1 MAIFVVKVTTPRGG
15 TRTFDLS
22 ATTGDDAERIAKQQ
36 GKVLSVKRKR
46 SFDIVPGMTR
56 SERYTYM
63 RRMSTMLRSKVG
75 TSETL
80 HLMATQFGGNIR
92 KAAKTMLDRVSIGM
106 TIPEAME
113 MDRKN
118 FPVMVTALVKA
129 GFATGQTW
137 QALQDAADFEHKMA
151 NSNKGAIKQV
161 WQAIGTFFT
170 AGIMMLGTTEYFGP
184 QVMDNPMFQNNSAVD
199 VEWARTFGDVCSTL
213 MIVLLGIFAVFF
225 LLGTVGRRTFPNAVD
240 ALIMK
245 IPYYRDLILAKNNH
259 VAYYRLSLLISSG
272 VRLEEAIHLSEQS
285 TPRGALKTDLKLA
298 LAALRKGQKWAQP
311 MKTLDQMDKAA
322 LTLAVNREDVALT
335 LNALA
340 EQSSDLYVSRINS
353 FAPGLASVAAIFV
366 LLSGVVMFAQT
377 ILPMLQLAAGT

>member
-1 MAIFVVKVTTPRGG
+1 MAVFQVKVTNARGG
-15 TRTFDLS
+15 TRSFDLS
-22 ATTGDDAERIAKQQ
+22 ATTKEDAERIARQQ
-36 GKVLSVKRKR
+36 GRVISIKKKMV
-46 SFDIVPGMTR
+46 FDIVPGMTR
-56 SERYTYM
+56 SERYTFM
-63 RRMSTMLRSKVG
+63 RRMATMLRSKVG

-80 HLMATQFGGNIR
+80 NLMATQFGGNIR
-92 KAAKTMLDRVSIGM
+92 KCAKKMLDRVSIGM
-106 TIPEAME
+106 TIPEAMD

-129 GFATGQTW
+129 GFATGLTW

-161 WQAIGTFFT
+161 WSAIGTFLT
-170 AGIMMLGTTEYFGP
+170 AGFMMLGTTEYFGP
-184 QVMDNPMFQNNSAVD
+184 QVMDNPMFQNNPAVD
-199 VEWARTFGDVCSTL
+199 VEWARTLGDVCSTG
-213 MIVLLGIFAVFF
+213 MIVLMGIFFFFF
-225 LLGTVGRRTFPNAVD
+225 LIGTVGRRTFPNLMD
-240 ALIMK
+240 KFIMK
-245 IPYYRDLILAKNNH
+245 VPYYRDLILSKTNH

-272 VRLEEAIHLSEQS
+272 VRLEEAINLSEQS
-285 TPRGALKTDLKLA
+285 TPRGALKTDLKAA
-298 LAALRKGQKWAQP
+298 LAALRKGQKWASV

-353 FAPGLASVAAIFV
+353 FAPGLASVAAICV